1 MMKWTLREKTAV
13 EIEREVDESRAY
25 SRMVDG
31 LGKTSREVCPLE
43 VTMGDGTVKD
53 VWELTE
59 REVFGL
65 IKKMSSEMESGNRDN
80 KRVQWASQIIQCWG
94 EQHPTISAKMSA
106 ELVKLTTNAKTP
118 VGREVV
124 RDFMGPIANKSLEEA
139 KTIAR
144 YLKGNMNASV
154 SDAEL
159 LNVLENMAEMSNGK
173 EK

>member
-1 MMKWTLREKTAV
+1 MKWTLREKSDKEIQDAV
-13 EIEREVDESRAY
+13 SEQSFYNHLVKGRSAIKSDI
-25 SRMVDG
+25 
-31 LGKTSREVCPLE
+31 CPLE
-43 VTMGDGTVKD
+43 VTMSNGDVKD
-53 VWELTE
+53 VWSLTE
-59 REVFGL
+59 QEVFGL

-80 KRVQWASQIIQCWG
+80 KRVQWAGQIIQCWG

-144 YLKGNMNASV
+144 YLKGNMNAAV

-159 LNVLENMAEMSNGK
+159 LNVLENMAEMSNSR
-173 EK
+173 EI